1 MVNGL
6 LKHKGIL
13 RAMLALAIFMGLSP
27 QIAPAM
33 PVDSYGVSAATSAR
47 EAYISHIQ
55 KVLDSEVAQARLSAM
70 GVNRD
75 SLEQELQKLSDVQL
89 QQLAARAEAVT
100 SGGDSGI
107 TVVLLLIIVVL
118 AILYFAD
125 YQLRLEPRERT
136 DADKT
141 DKTEKTAK

>member
-13 RAMLALAIFMGLSP
+13 RVMLALAIFMGLSP

-55 KVLDSEVAQARLSAM
+55 KVFDSEVAQARLSAM
-70 GVNRD
+70 GVTRD
-75 SLEQELQKLSDVQL
+75 SLEQGVQKLSDVQL
-89 QQLAARAEAVT
+89 QKLAARADAVT

-125 YQLRLEPRERT
+125 YQMKIEPREHK
-136 DADKT
+136 DA

>member
-13 RAMLALAIFMGLSP
+13 RVMLALAIFMGLSP

-55 KVLDSEVAQARLSAM
+55 KVLDSETALAKLRAMGLHRESLEQGLARLS
-70 GVNRD
+70 D
-75 SLEQELQKLSDVQL
+75 TQL

-107 TVVLLLIIVVL
+107 IFVLLLIIIVL
-118 AILYFAD
+118 AILYIAD
-125 YQLRLEPRERT
+125 YQMKIEPR
-136 DADKT
+136 DHSSSSKT
-141 DKTEKTAK
+141 NK